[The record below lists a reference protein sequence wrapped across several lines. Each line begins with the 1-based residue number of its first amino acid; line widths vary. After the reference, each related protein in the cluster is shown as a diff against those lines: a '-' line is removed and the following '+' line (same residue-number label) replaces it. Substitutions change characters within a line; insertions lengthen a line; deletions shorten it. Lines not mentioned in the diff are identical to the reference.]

1 MHKGGRIRVEQSG
14 TQVESLG
21 TKEGLSRESYGC
33 IILIGLFL
41 YLFFESIYEKSGNR
55 GKKMQKFA

>member
-33 IILIGLFL
+33 IIIV
-41 YLFFESIYEKSGNR
+41 SKSG
-55 GKKMQKFA
+55 